1 MASNRS
7 IMALFLTC
15 GSMLAVKMRAFRYQY
30 HPLVAFLGIGLSS
43 IGLLLA
49 VVLLAV
55 PDRKHLPD
63 DREAFEPG
71 EIDDPPQID
80 KPNRLDAQEPVL
92 SSPAIDQPAIIGSAP
107 PGQESNQPTTADPE
121 IGNPEIINQRP
132 DELVGGGF
140 DLVGEKLT
148 HQEVEIESLH
158 LRLGLDIPPGAQ
170 VRVSVTDT
178 HDNSTHRFVVVG
190 PNEPSQQEKPNRTWS
205 VNFKHRWRNIVYKLS
220 PYSLGMWLLATGLVV
235 YLAVRLV
242 GLVNFPIYFFTD
254 EAIQTMSAVD
264 LLNNNLHSPEG
275 ALLPTF
281 FKNGP
286 YYNLSLSVYLQ
297 LIPYL
302 LFGKSVF
309 VTRAVSVFF
318 SLIAAISIC
327 LSLRDFYKVKYW
339 WAGVLVLSL
348 TPSWFLHS
356 RTAFETVI
364 FCSCYAGFLF
374 SYLMYRCRSPRYL
387 YLALVMAGLA
397 FYSYSPGQLVIAG
410 TGLALLFLDLHYHW
424 ENRKMAGKALLVL
437 LLIALPY
444 LRFRYGST
452 FSPAEHL
459 QLLNSYWIQPISLG
473 EKLSRF
479 WTEYSR
485 GLSLN
490 YWFLS
495 GNNELERHMM
505 KGYGNLSIFTL
516 PFFIGGLLLTVWNI
530 RKPAYRVLLVA
541 FLAAPLGSSLV
552 GIGIT
557 RVLVF
562 VAPAVML
569 MMLGIGYCLEWLEK
583 ALQSSLSKRSM
594 MPADENKLS
603 LWISIGLFIILL
615 TANILLARDA
625 LVNGPKWFNNYGLSG
640 MQYGATQLFP
650 AVTEYQKN
658 HPDAK
663 ITVSPNWANGTDVL
677 ARFFSKGDQQFEL
690 GSIEGHLFEQKPLDE
705 NSVFVMIPDDYNK
718 AVSSDKFKDIQI
730 DKILPYPDGKPGFY
744 FVRLKYVDNIE
755 QILTSER
762 EARSALQQGEVII
775 GGELVQV
782 KYSMLDMG
790 TIDLLFD
797 GDKQS
802 VARTLEANPFIIELT
817 FPEEH
822 TFTGYNMFLGS
833 ADIRIT
839 TSLYPAKN
847 EQPYQ
852 SVADFDGSPSNPELE
867 VDFSQPVAVQKIRF
881 EVYQPYS
888 GVPSNVHIWEIEIK

>member
-1 MASNRS
+1 
-7 IMALFLTC
+7 
-15 GSMLAVKMRAFRYQY
+15 
-30 HPLVAFLGIGLSS
+30 
-43 IGLLLA
+43 
-49 VVLLAV
+49 
-55 PDRKHLPD
+55 
-63 DREAFEPG
+63 
-71 EIDDPPQID
+71 
-80 KPNRLDAQEPVL
+80 
-92 SSPAIDQPAIIGSAP
+92 
-107 PGQESNQPTTADPE
+107 
-121 IGNPEIINQRP
+121 
-132 DELVGGGF
+132 
-140 DLVGEKLT
+140 
-148 HQEVEIESLH
+148 
-158 LRLGLDIPPGAQ
+158 
-170 VRVSVTDT
+170 
-178 HDNSTHRFVVVG
+178 
-190 PNEPSQQEKPNRTWS
+190 
-205 VNFKHRWRNIVYKLS
+205 
-220 PYSLGMWLLATGLVV
+220 
-235 YLAVRLV
+235 
-242 GLVNFPIYFFTD
+242 
-254 EAIQTMSAVD
+254 
-264 LLNNNLHSPEG
+264 
-275 ALLPTF
+275 
-281 FKNGP
+281 
-286 YYNLSLSVYLQ
+286 
-297 LIPYL
+297 
-302 LFGKSVF
+302 
-309 VTRAVSVFF
+309 
-318 SLIAAISIC
+318 
-327 LSLRDFYKVKYW
+327 
-339 WAGVLVLSL
+339 
-348 TPSWFLHS
+348 
-356 RTAFETVI
+356 
-364 FCSCYAGFLF
+364 
-374 SYLMYRCRSPRYL
+374 MYRCRSPRYL

-410 TGLALLFLDLHYHW
+410 TGLALLFLDLRYHW
-424 ENRKMAGKALLVL
+424 ENRKMAGRVLLVL

-444 LRFRYGST
+444 LRFRFGST

-459 QLLNSYWIQPISLG
+459 HLLNSYWIQPITLG

-479 WTEYSR
+479 WAEYSR

-490 YWFLS
+490 YWFLP
-495 GNNELERHMM
+495 GNNELERHTM
-505 KGYGNLSIFTL
+505 KGYGNLPIFTL
-516 PFFIGGLLLTVWNI
+516 PFFIGGLILTVWNI

-562 VAPAVML
+562 VVPATVL
-569 MMLGIGYCLEWLEK
+569 IMLGIGYSLDWLERV
-583 ALQSSLSKRSM
+583 LQSSLSKRSM
-594 MPADENKLS
+594 MPAEENKLS
-603 LWISIGLFIILL
+603 SWISIGLFIILL

-817 FPEEH
+817 FPEER

-833 ADIRIT
+833 ADMRV
-839 TSLYPAKN
+839 TSIVYPA
-847 EQPYQ
+847 EDGRPYE
-852 SVADFDGSPSNPELE
+852 SVAVFDGSPSNPELE
-867 VDFSQPVAVQKIRF
+867 VDFSEPVAAQKIRF
-881 EVYQPYS
+881 EVFQPYS
-888 GVPSNVHIWEIEIK
+888 GVPSNVHIWETKFK

>member
-1 MASNRS
+1 MS
-7 IMALFLTC
+7 
-15 GSMLAVKMRAFRYQY
+15 
-30 HPLVAFLGIGLSS
+30 
-43 IGLLLA
+43 LLLA
-49 VVLLAV
+49 VVLLV
-55 PDRKHLPD
+55 IPDRKHLPD

-71 EIDDPPQID
+71 EIDDLPQVE
-80 KPNRLDAQEPVL
+80 KPDRSDVQEPVF
-92 SSPAIDQPAIIGSAP
+92 STPEINQPAIIGSASP
-107 PGQESNQPTTADPE
+107 DQESNQPTAADPE
-121 IGNPEIINQRP
+121 IGNPEIIIQRP
-132 DELVGGGF
+132 DELVGGEF
-140 DLVGEKLT
+140 DLVDEKLT
-148 HQEVEIESLH
+148 HMEVEIESLH
-158 LRLGLDIPPGAQ
+158 LRLGLDVPPGAE

-178 HDNSTHRFVVVG
+178 HDNSTHHFVVVG
-190 PNEPSQQEKPNRTWS
+190 PNEPSQHEKPKQTWS
-205 VNFKHRWRNIVYKLS
+205 IKFKQHWGNLVAMLT
-220 PYSLGMWLLATGLVV
+220 PYSLGMWLLAAGLVI

-264 LLNNNLHSPEG
+264 LINNNLHSPEG

-410 TGLALLFLDLHYHW
+410 TGLALLFLDLRYHW
-424 ENRKMAGKALLVL
+424 ENRKMAGKVLLVL

-444 LRFRYGST
+444 LRFRFGST

-485 GLSLN
+485 GLSFN
-490 YWFLS
+490 YWFLP

-505 KGYGNLSIFTL
+505 KGYGNLPIFTL
-516 PFFIGGLLLTVWNI
+516 PFFIGGLILTVWNI

-562 VAPAVML
+562 VVPATML
-569 MMLGIGYCLEWLEK
+569 IMLGIGYCLDWLEK

-594 MPADENKLS
+594 MPAGENKLS
-603 LWISIGLFIILL
+603 SWISIGLFIILL
-615 TANILLARDA
+615 IANILLARDA

-677 ARFFSKGDQQFEL
+677 ARFFSTGDQQFEL
-690 GSIEGHLFEQKPLDE
+690 GSIEGYLFEQKG
-705 NSVFVMIPDDYNK
+705 VGR
-718 AVSSDKFKDIQI
+718 KFSFCHD
-730 DKILPYPDGKPGFY
+730 
-744 FVRLKYVDNIE
+744 
-755 QILTSER
+755 T
-762 EARSALQQGEVII
+762 
-775 GGELVQV
+775 
-782 KYSMLDMG
+782 
-790 TIDLLFD
+790 
-797 GDKQS
+797 
-802 VARTLEANPFIIELT
+802 
-817 FPEEH
+817 
-822 TFTGYNMFLGS
+822 
-833 ADIRIT
+833 
-839 TSLYPAKN
+839 
-847 EQPYQ
+847 
-852 SVADFDGSPSNPELE
+852 
-867 VDFSQPVAVQKIRF
+867 
-881 EVYQPYS
+881 
-888 GVPSNVHIWEIEIK
+888 